1 MKIKI
6 MFKLHRTYI
15 NGSKKNEMKEFKR
28 IFGEN
33 NEDIDWVEYLKL
45 FRIFMEDNTLV
56 CESRAI
62 FTKIITHFIFY
73 FFLLFNYFFNFYLNL
88 FIFVIYLISWYLK
101 RKTEIKLSRILIAND
116 LALSTIIYHVNKIY
130 NF

>member
-1 MKIKI
+1 